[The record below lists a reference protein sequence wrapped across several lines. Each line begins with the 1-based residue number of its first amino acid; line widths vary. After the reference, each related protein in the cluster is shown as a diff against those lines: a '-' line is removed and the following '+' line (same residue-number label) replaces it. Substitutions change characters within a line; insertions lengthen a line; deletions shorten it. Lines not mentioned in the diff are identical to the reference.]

1 VTPLPSETDN
11 AISVAMDEGVLE
23 VQKPSAVDATG
34 GEKSK
39 APSLSVAR
47 NETGSDDVSSKAYN
61 TTRSS
66 NETQAV

>member
-1 VTPLPSETDN
+1 
-11 AISVAMDEGVLE
+11 MDEGVLE

-39 APSLSVAR
+39 ALSLSVAR